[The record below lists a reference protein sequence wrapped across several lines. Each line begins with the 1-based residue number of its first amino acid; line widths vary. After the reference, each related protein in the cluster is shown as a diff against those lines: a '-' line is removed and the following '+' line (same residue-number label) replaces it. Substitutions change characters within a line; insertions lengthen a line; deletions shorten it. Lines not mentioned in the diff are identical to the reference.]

1 MRISGFG
8 VGAKESSTGT
18 VGDTLAKTNVDV
30 VREQLMRDL
39 TEVGQR
45 PQGRSEACAPS
56 DQSLLLGHRFQRLPS
71 LGDAGDKGPAPLG
84 VQHRFAQRVTVV
96 HGEEGFSDFLR

>member
-8 VGAKESSTGT
+8 VGAKESITGT

-45 PQGRSEACAPS
+45 PQGR
-56 DQSLLLGHRFQRLPS
+56 
-71 LGDAGDKGPAPLG
+71 
-84 VQHRFAQRVTVV
+84 
-96 HGEEGFSDFLR
+96 